1 MTYDKTTWVKTTPFN
16 ATNMNNI
23 EDGIVQLVNGFNSL
37 VEQYNSAKIALAQ
50 VITACGV
57 ETSSTDT
64 FATMANNIR
73 RIEGGEEATG
83 EATGVDAVT
92 ISYNRTVWENGSS
105 NTPANETNLN
115 NIEDILFALTGSTSA
130 DDSNAGGFNALYNA
144 KEMIAEALVEK
155 GVEATANDSFNVLT
169 GKIATLMPNYSY
181 LSYFKVEPTARNFGR
196 YTIS

>member
-1 MTYDKTTWVKTTPFN
+1 MTYDKTTWIKTTPFN
-16 ATNMNNI
+16 ETNMNNI

-115 NIEDILFALTGSTSA
+115 NIEDILFVLTGSTSA

-144 KEMIAEALVEK
+144 KEMIAEALIEK
-155 GVEATANDSFNVLT
+155 GVEATANDSFGTLI
-169 GKIATLMPNYSY
+169 GKIMTLMPNYSY
-181 LSYFKVEPTARNFGR
+181 LSYFKVEPTAISFGR

>member
-16 ATNMNNI
+16 ETNMNNI

-37 VEQYNSAKIALAQ
+37 VEQYNSAKIALAG

-73 RIEGGEEATG
+73 RIENGEEATG
-83 EATGVDAVT
+83 EATGVDAVV
-92 ISYNRTVWENGSS
+92 ISYTRTNWENNSS

-130 DDSNAGGFNALYNA
+130 DDPNAGGFNALYNA
-144 KEMIAEALVEK
+144 KEMIVEALIEK
-155 GVEATANDSFNVLT
+155 GVEATVDDSFNMLT
-169 GKIATLMPNYSY
+169 EKIATLMPNYSY
-181 LSYFKVEPTARNFGR
+181 LSYFKVEPTATSFGR

>member
-16 ATNMNNI
+16 ETNMNNI

-37 VEQYNSAKIALAQ
+37 VEQYNTAKIALAEA
-50 VITACGV
+50 ITACGV
-57 ETSSTDT
+57 TTSSNDT

-73 RIEGGEEATG
+73 RIGGEETSG

-92 ISYNRTVWENGSS
+92 LSYTRTTWQNASS

-144 KEMIAEALVEK
+144 KEMIVEALVEK
-155 GVEATANDSFNVLT
+155 GVEATTDDSFDTLT
-169 GKIATLMPNYSY
+169 AKITTLIPNYSY
-181 LSYFKVEPTARNFGR
+181 LSYFKVEPTATRFRR